1 MLKNDEKQIKIFE
14 TGSKWLRADFHLHTR
29 ADKEFI
35 YTKNENDF
43 ISDYIKGLKKA
54 DIRLGVITNHNKFD
68 LSEFKALRKA
78 ARREEIC
85 LLPGVELSVNE
96 GSSGVHVLVIFNPD
110 EWIKSEGD
118 LINPFISSMFPGKTK
133 IEYENENANSDK
145 NLIDTIEELGKRNL
159 DYFIIFAHVENN
171 KGLWKEVNGAKLTQF
186 FTEERY
192 TVLKEKCLGFQKVST
207 HNISDRP
214 CRLKVQVWLGNW
226 YPAEIEG
233 SDCKKIE
240 DIGKGKTTY
249 LKLGSFN
256 FEAIKHALLDYKSR
270 VRESLPEIKH
280 SYIQKISF
288 TEGVGSLSSQTIN
301 FSAALNTLIGIRGSG
316 KSSLIEVLRY
326 ALDLPV
332 GESDEKYKNDLIDK
346 ALGSSGKLILN
357 LIDCHNREYEI
368 HKIKDQSSDIYLNGT
383 KINGIS
389 IKDTIIRNPI
399 YFGQKDLT
407 GLSSENTL
415 IEKFLERE
423 LRDIR
428 LKINQKSDE
437 VKTYLDKLSK
447 RSKAEEA
454 YKEQLSIVRNNA
466 YRLETYK
473 KYDLEDKLNESLE
486 LEKDLDYI
494 EKSKSIT
501 EDFINKFNE
510 FLNTYIDI
518 LKNFPMRESKHNKD
532 LVSESINKNQKF
544 QEILESLKIYL
555 GKAEKI
561 KEDFINLLNTLGAT
575 KESAKESFAELE
587 RNLALEIENSS
598 IKNISIDDFKKLTD
612 ELRKAQGIADELL
625 KVINDEKKLSE
636 AFENSLNEL
645 ENLWLEEYNLAK
657 TKLKELCKDT
667 KSISIECE
675 YQNNKEAFLNFIKQI
690 FTGSG
695 KQPVTYKKISEEFK
709 NFIELY
715 RTLENNFEDKKSL
728 FGSNPEDFRKLF
740 NEKIKELITYQTPN
754 KYLINYHGKNLLHH
768 SLGQRASALI
778 IFILTR
784 GGHDLIMIDQ
794 PEDDLD
800 NQTIYEDVI
809 KLIREIKPQVQ
820 FILATH
826 NPNIPVLADAELVQ
840 VCSFTNEKIEISSGS
855 IDEPNIQEQIINIME
870 GGKEA
875 FDRRKEIYKKWNP

>member
-35 YTKNENDF
+35 YTKDENDF
-43 ISDYIKGLKKA
+43 ITDYIEGLKKA
-54 DIRLGVITNHNKFD
+54 DIRLGVITNHNKFN
-68 LSEFKALRKA
+68 LGEFKALRKA
-78 ARREEIC
+78 ALKEEIC

-96 GSSGVHVLVIFNPD
+96 GSSGVHVLVVFNPD
-110 EWIKSEGD
+110 EWIKSGSD
-118 LINPFISSMFPGKTK
+118 LIDPFISSMFPGKTK
-133 IEYENENANSDK
+133 FEYENENANSDK
-145 NLIDTIEELGKRNL
+145 NLIDTIEELNKRNL
-159 DYFIIFAHVENN
+159 DYFIVFAHVEDN
-171 KGLWKEVNGAKLTQF
+171 KGLWKEVKGAKLNQF

-214 CRLKVQVWLGNW
+214 CRLKVQEWLGNW

-270 VRESLPEIKH
+270 VRDSIPEIKH

-326 ALDLPV
+326 ALDLPA
-332 GESDEKYKNDLIDK
+332 GESDEKYKNDLIEK

-357 LIDCHNREYEI
+357 LVDCHNQKYEI
-368 HKIKDQSSDIYLNGT
+368 HKIKNQSSDIYLDGN
-383 KINGIS
+383 KISGIS

-454 YKEQLSIVRNNA
+454 YKEQLGIITNNTH
-466 YRLETYK
+466 RLETYK
-473 KYDLEDKLNESLE
+473 KYNLEDKLNESLE

-494 EKSKSIT
+494 EKSKSVT
-501 EDFINKFNE
+501 EDFINEFNE
-510 FLNTYIDI
+510 FLNTYTDT
-518 LKNFPMRESKHNKD
+518 LKNFPKRESKHNKD
-532 LVSESINKNQKF
+532 LVSESINKNQEFKK
-544 QEILESLKIYL
+544 ILESLKIYL
-555 GKAEKI
+555 GKAEKL
-561 KEDFINLLNTLGAT
+561 KEDFINLSNTLGAR

-587 RNLALEIENSS
+587 RNIALEIENSS
-598 IKNISIDDFKKLTD
+598 IKNISIDDFRKLTD

-625 KVINDEKKLSE
+625 KVVNDEKKLSE
-636 AFENSLNEL
+636 AFENSLKEL
-645 ENLWLEEYNLAK
+645 ENLWLEEYDLAK

-675 YQNNKEAFLNFIKQI
+675 YQNNKEAFLIFIRQI
-690 FTGSG
+690 FIGSS
-695 KQPVTYKKISEEFK
+695 KQSSTYKKISEEFK
-709 NFIELY
+709 NFIEMH
-715 RTLENNFEDKKSL
+715 RTLENNFEDKKGL

-840 VCSFTNEKIEISSGS
+840 VCSFTNEKIGISSGS
-855 IDEPNIQEQIINIME
+855 IDEPNTQKQIINIME